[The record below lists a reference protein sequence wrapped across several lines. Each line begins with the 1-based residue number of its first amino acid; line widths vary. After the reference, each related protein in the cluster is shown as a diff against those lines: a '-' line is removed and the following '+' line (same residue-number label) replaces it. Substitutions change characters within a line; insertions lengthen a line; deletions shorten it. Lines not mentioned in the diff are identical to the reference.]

1 MKTPRRPDSSRGPG
15 RTPDRGHEQ
24 ERGRPPG
31 RKKPATIARTAH
43 AKPGSAQK
51 SAPPAGEALPE
62 AERAQK
68 LLARMGLGSRRQIE
82 TWIAAGRLT
91 VEGRVLTL
99 GESLRPGQA
108 VFLDGAPLYTETRK
122 LVRRAF
128 VLNKPAG
135 TVCTRRDPEQ
145 RPTVFELFPPA
156 LARQLI
162 CVGRLDFNTAGL
174 LIFTTDGELAHRLM
188 HPSHGVGREYAVRV
202 FGQPDES
209 VLERL
214 CEGVMVDGE
223 KLAFDEVTQQP
234 GSGQN
239 SWFTCRLHTGRNRE
253 VRRLWESQGF
263 TVSRLI
269 RVAFGPLALPRRLPA
284 GRHAELLGDD
294 LGRLYA
300 AVGLEPPAPPPPTR
314 PPGRPPGGAR
324 RSIDLTGRR
333 R

>member
-1 MKTPRRPDSSRGPG
+1 MKTPRRPDNGHTADRTGGRLGPPKG
-15 RTPDRGHEQ
+15 RRPAERTPSPTLRRAAPKMAAQ
-24 ERGRPPG
+24 PPSETD
-31 RKKPATIARTAH
+31 A
-43 AKPGSAQK
+43 
-51 SAPPAGEALPE
+51 APQ

-82 TWIAAGRLT
+82 GWITAGRLT
-91 VEGRVLTL
+91 VEGRVLKL

-122 LVRRAF
+122 IVRRVF
-128 VLNKPAG
+128 ILNKPAG

-156 LARQLI
+156 LSRQLI

-188 HPSHGVGREYAVRV
+188 HPSHGVSREYAVRV
-202 FGQPDES
+202 FGQPGES

-214 CEGVMVDGE
+214 IEGVLVDGE
-223 KLAFDEVTQQP
+223 TLSFDEVEPQQ
-234 GSGQN
+234 SQGQN
-239 SWFTCRLHTGRNRE
+239 HWFTCRLHTGRNRE
-253 VRRLWESQGF
+253 VRRLWESQGL

-294 LGRLYA
+294 LGKLYA
-300 AVGLEPPAPPPPTR
+300 AVGLEPPAPPAPTR
-314 PPGRPPGGAR
+314 PVRHPTGGAR

>member
-1 MKTPRRPDSSRGPG
+1 MKTPRRPEGNRGQTRSTERAPTAGG
-15 RTPDRGHEQ
+15 R
-24 ERGRPPG
+24 RPPG
-31 RKKPATIARTAH
+31 AARRGAGKPAA
-43 AKPGSAQK
+43 PVK
-51 SAPPAGEALPE
+51 SAAGPKTDETLPQ

-135 TVCTRRDPEQ
+135 TVCTRRDPEE

-156 LARQLI
+156 LSRQLV

-202 FGQPDES
+202 FGQPNES
-209 VLERL
+209 ALERL
-214 CEGVMVDGE
+214 TAGVTVDGE
-223 KLAFDEVTQQP
+223 TLAFDEVEQQA

-239 SWFTCRLHTGRNRE
+239 TWFSCRLHTGRNRE

-269 RVAFGPLALPRRLPA
+269 RVAFGPVALPRRLPV
-284 GRHAELLGDD
+284 GRHAELLGED
-294 LGRLYA
+294 LNRLYA
-300 AVGLEPPAPPPPTR
+300 AVGLEPPEAPPTARPTNR
-314 PPGRPPGGAR
+314 PAGGAR